1 MGSIAHSLYA
11 GVPYIHPCSATM
23 ACGLRVHTE
32 VKGSALG
39 LGLGSDEPPSDLNE
53 KLVDGS
59 ARKRPL
65 AQRIMWR
72 RTHIGLGLH
81 VVAGEHVDR
90 GFTEKLRLIGAR
102 EA

>member
-1 MGSIAHSLYA
+1 MET
-11 GVPYIHPCSATM
+11 TM
-23 ACGLRVHTE
+23 ACGLRVRTK

-59 ARKRPL
+59 ARKGPL
-65 AQRIMWR
+65 AQRIVWR
-72 RTHIGLGLH
+72 RIDVGLSLH
-81 VVAGEHVDR
+81 VVAGELVDR